1 MRTITDMAGIR
12 ALAHTFLLLEPEPT
26 ACAPIVV
33 KHPFTDSGIV
43 ALRTKGEEI
52 MTADIM
58 KDMAARA
65 KWRELIGKNID
76 GAQNVY
82 HIYGMLTKS
91 YYFAFLKFA
100 RPYLGK
106 EDFSKILGSA
116 WVMAEAPNQDP
127 NFRKAGLLSLF
138 KSADPKALMEPREY
152 ERLLALDEVVTVYR
166 GVTPYNADN
175 VKALSW
181 TLDMEKAEWF
191 ARRFGQE
198 GCVYRA
204 EIAKEHVLALFL
216 GRGEKEVIVDPGQL
230 RNIKAVQDE
239 KQELVQSMGQ

>member
-1 MRTITDMAGIR
+1 MRTVTDMAGIR
-12 ALAHTFLLLEPEPT
+12 ALAHTLLLLEPEPT
-26 ACAPIVV
+26 ACTPIVV

-43 ALRTKGEEI
+43 ALRTTGTEI

-58 KDMAARA
+58 KDMAVRA
-65 KWRELIGKNID
+65 KWRELIGKHID

-82 HIYGMLTKS
+82 QIYGMLTKS

-100 RPYLGK
+100 RPYLSK
-106 EDFSKILGSA
+106 EDLSGILAHA

-127 NFRKAGLLSLF
+127 NFRQAGLLSLF
-138 KSADPKALMEPREY
+138 KSADPKALMEPHEY
-152 ERLLALDEVVTVYR
+152 ERFLALDEVVTVYR

-181 TLDMEKAEWF
+181 TLKKQTAEWF
-191 ARRFGQE
+191 AGRFGQE

-216 GRGEKEVIVDPGQL
+216 GRGEMEVIVDPVQL
-230 RNIKAVQDE
+230 RNIEAVQEE
-239 KQELVQSMGQ
+239 KEELVQAMGQ